1 MDYLQ
6 EIHEDVVVQVVDLTR
21 ATLKEADEFKFTLS
35 KIIEKGYRKI
45 VVDLSQCE
53 FIDSTFLG
61 ALVVS
66 LKKVT
71 TMGGDL
77 RLVGFHPAVHS
88 MMELTRMHR
97 VFESFP
103 SKEDAINSYE
113 D

>member
-6 EIHEDVVVQVVDLTR
+6 ETYEDVVVQVVDLTR
-21 ATLKEADEFKFTLS
+21 ATLKEAEELKYTLTKS
-35 KIIEKGYRKI
+35 IEQGYRKI
-45 VVDLSQCE
+45 VVDLSSCE
-53 FIDSTFLG
+53 FIDSSFLG

-103 SKEDAINSYE
+103 TKEAAIRSF
-113 D
+113 DQ